1 MMSHE
6 ELFKAE
12 ARLTAWLESAGFA
25 GYDPYDA
32 LASPLLR
39 PAVLLGRRPAAA
51 LVHALR
57 LCPVNL
63 RPLLG
68 IPQCRYAKAMG
79 VLLGT
84 YARKYRLSHHPRHLR
99 TMSELSR
106 RLEEQATRCYGGR
119 GWGYEF
125 PWPNRSFFASPGT
138 PTVVNTSFVACAML
152 DGYQAT
158 GDASY
163 LASAQLAAEFVL
175 RGLRRLGRDDSFS
188 FSYTPLDRRAVHNAN
203 LLGAALLARTYA
215 ETGDRECRRAAEGAL
230 RFTLERQCAD
240 GSWPY
245 GEAPND
251 RWVDGL
257 HTGYVLCAL
266 AECIEG
272 LDREDLLPALR
283 RGYQYYAQRL
293 IETDGTAR
301 YSARSPYPLD
311 AHTFAQAVITHLRLA
326 FLDPA
331 LIDRAARIAAR
342 AVHLFQRGD
351 GAMGYQINRRYAI
364 RIPYVRWS
372 LAWMQRALVDLQS
385 QIEIG
390 GDECKRLTISAWT
403 SSARR

>member
-1 MMSHE
+1 MHQE
-6 ELFKAE
+6 FVQAE

-32 LASPLLR
+32 LTSPLLR
-39 PAVLLGRRPAAA
+39 PAALLGRRPAAA
-51 LVHALR
+51 LVHVLR
-57 LCPVNL
+57 LCPINL

-68 IPQCRYAKAMG
+68 IHRRRYAKAIG

-84 YARKYRLSHHPRHLR
+84 YARKYRLGHEPRHLQ
-99 TMSELSR
+99 TMCELR
-106 RLEEQATRCYGGR
+106 RWLEEHAIRSYGGL

-125 PWPNRSFFASPGT
+125 PWPNRSFFAPPGT

-152 DGYQAT
+152 DAYQAT

-163 LASAQLAAEFVL
+163 LANAQLAAEFVL
-175 RGLRRLGRDDSFS
+175 RGLRRIGSDDSFS

-215 ETGDRECRRAAEGAL
+215 ETGDKECRRAAEGAL
-230 RFTLERQCAD
+230 RFTLERQCPD

-266 AECIEG
+266 ADCIDS
-272 LDREDLLPALR
+272 LNREDLLPALR
-283 RGYQYYAQRL
+283 RGYQYYAQHL
-293 IETDGTAR
+293 IEADGTAH
-301 YSARSPYPLD
+301 YSDRSPYPLD
-311 AHTFAQAVITHLRLA
+311 AHTFAQAIITHLRLA

-331 LIDRAARIAAR
+331 LIERAAHIAAR
-342 AVHLFQRGD
+342 AVRLFQRSD

-364 RIPYVRWS
+364 RIPYIRWS
-372 LAWMQRALVDLQS
+372 LAWMQRALVELQS
-385 QIEIG
+385 RIEIG
-390 GDECKRLTISAWT
+390 EEKCKTLALSA
-403 SSARR
+403 